1 MAEPAILIL
10 EDGRTFE
17 GEAYGALGTVLGEV
31 VCNTSMTG
39 YQELL
44 TDPASRGQILTLTY
58 PLVGNYGVNSEDGF
72 SAAPQVSGL
81 VIHEAPPLHSSWRAE
96 QSLESYLREHRTVG
110 ISGID
115 QRALARHLRQT
126 GASRGAIA
134 PASASRD
141 DLLAQLREWRPTA
154 GANVSPPGPRDA
166 AAHGEGLYKVL
177 VLDLGSAERVVDLL
191 TQHGCSLEIV
201 PVLPSPEGFA
211 ERYSGLFLS
220 DGPVESLDAIMRRPD
235 DLLLESIR
243 ALSQQ
248 GVPIFGIGLGHLLLG
263 RAFGASIDR
272 LSWGHR
278 GANLPVRCERDG
290 TVEITIQNHGFSLRG
305 DARGIPGADELDIT
319 HRNLNDATI
328 EGIRHRDR
336 PLFGLQYHPRPSSR
350 VRLAP
355 ELFGDFIESLP
366 RR

>member
-17 GEAYGALGTVLGEV
+17 GEAYGARGTVLGEV

-96 QSLESYLREHRTVG
+96 QSLESYLREHHTVG
-110 ISGID
+110 ISGVD
-115 QRALARHLRQT
+115 QRALARHLRSSGT
-126 GASRGAIA
+126 LRGSIA
-134 PASASRD
+134 PASTSRD
-141 DLLAQLREWRPTA
+141 DLLAQLREWRPTSEA
-154 GANVSPPGPRDA
+154 GMQPTGQRNVPTPG
-166 AAHGEGLYKVL
+166 EELYKVL
-177 VLDLGSAERVVDLL
+177 VLDLGSAERAVDLL
-191 TQHGCSLEIV
+191 THRGCNLEIV
-201 PVLPSPEGFA
+201 PVLPSVDGFA

-220 DGPVESLDAIMRRPD
+220 DGPAESADAITRRAD

-243 ALSQQ
+243 TLSQR
-248 GVPIFGIGLGHLLLG
+248 GVPIFGVGLGHLLLG
-263 RAFGASIDR
+263 RAFGASIEK
-272 LSWGHR
+272 LAWGHR
-278 GANLPVRCERDG
+278 GANLPVRSERDG
-290 TVEITIQNHGFSLRG
+290 TVEITIQNHGFALRC
-305 DARGIPGADELDIT
+305 DAQGIPGADDLEIT
-319 HRNLNDATI
+319 HRNLNDAAI

-336 PLFGLQYHPRPSSR
+336 PLYGLQYHPRPSSR
-350 VRLAP
+350 AGLASD
-355 ELFGDFIESLP
+355 LFGDFIRRLP